1 MRSNGRT
8 FKRGNQWWISYYA
21 PKNGR
26 SSVEHRES
34 AGKTE
39 KEARALLRQRLQEI
53 SVHRAGLRQFQGPR
67 QERITVDALLQTLER
82 DYEVQGRKSLPQMR
96 SHLRHVRAFF
106 GMDRALTVATD
117 RVRDYMAHRQSEKAA
132 AATIN
137 REIGGLQ
144 RAFALA
150 VESGTL
156 PLPPKF
162 PSLPENNARQGFFE
176 RADFMAVL
184 SGLNDPQLVDYLEF
198 FFWTGMRP
206 NEIKSLTWAD
216 FDRETWT
223 LRLHAKDAKTSHGRA
238 LVIEGPL
245 RDVIEKRL
253 SARRLDCPFIFHRN
267 GKRVGEFRKRWK
279 RACQEAG
286 VHGRIPYDLRRTSV
300 RNMIRAGVDPAVAKK
315 ISGHRTDSMLQR
327 YNIICEDDL
336 REAVAKTTKYVS
348 GLPTSRTVVPI
359 QKKAA
364 GGE

>member
-1 MRSNGRT
+1 M
-8 FKRGNQWWISYYA
+8 
-21 PKNGR
+21 
-26 SSVEHRES
+26 
-34 AGKTE
+34 
-39 KEARALLRQRLQEI
+39 LRQRLQEI

-132 AATIN
+132 PATIN

-156 PLPPKF
+156 AMAPKF

-184 SGLNDPQLVDYLEF
+184 SRLNDPQLVDYLEF

-206 NEIKSLTWAD
+206 GEIQSLTWAD
-216 FDRETWT
+216 IDKETWT

-238 LVIEGPL
+238 LAIEGPL
-245 RDVIEKRL
+245 RNIFERRL

-267 GKRVGEFRKRWK
+267 GKRLPT
-279 RACQEAG
+279 EAEWEKAA
-286 VHGRIPYDLRRTSV
+286 R
-300 RNMIRAGVDPAVAKK
+300 GVDGRKYPWGNQWADGSKV
-315 ISGHRTDSMLQR
+315 IWSG
-327 YNIICEDDL
+327 N
-336 REAVAKTTKYVS
+336 S
-348 GLPTSRTVVPI
+348 GDRNSLPTRPVDRTYNTHRSPYGAVDMSGNTWEWVSDWFGEDYYQNSPARNPKGPATGTWRVVRGGSWSYDRPTDFRAAYRFRYQRGI
-359 QKKAA
+359 GNLNLGFRCAKAP
-364 GGE
+364 